1 MIIFLERE
9 PVVYAKMTG
18 LMQQADE
25 EVRFHTPY
33 IICNEWMLEQLK
45 EICDRTE
52 AVIMMTNSVAK
63 NGNPFGAMDYAK
75 HKEEILDTG
84 VQILE
89 YDGGVSYHGKCFTID
104 DNLAGIGSFNWDI
117 RSAYLDT
124 EMMLV
129 INSRELNAD
138 LKREMEYYEESAL
151 QIGRDK
157 TVTAPAGTTP
167 REIPDKKAFI
177 LRILR
182 IFGGWASFLM

>member
-1 MIIFLERE
+1 M
-9 PVVYAKMTG
+9 
-18 LMQQADE
+18 
-25 EVRFHTPY
+25 
-33 IICNEWMLEQLK
+33 
-45 EICDRTE
+45 
-52 AVIMMTNSVAK
+52 
-63 NGNPFGAMDYAK
+63 
-75 HKEEILDTG
+75 
-84 VQILE
+84 E